1 MNDQYKFTNNLIHES
16 SPYLLQHAHNPV
28 NWYPWGEEALE
39 KAKKEN
45 KLIIISIGYAACH
58 WCHVM
63 EKESFEDE
71 SVANFMNEH
80 FLSIKVDREERPDID
95 QIYLNAVQLLTG
107 RGGWPLNCV
116 ALPDGRPVYGGTY
129 FQKNQWFE
137 LLSSIL
143 NFANEKP
150 QDTLN
155 QANLVAENVQN
166 NELIISSS
174 DQQSFSIS
182 DLEMIFSK
190 WKDQID
196 FEYGGQKGAP
206 KFPLPVGHQFLLHY
220 YHLTNDEDA
229 KTAVL
234 TSLNKMAFGGIYDQI
249 GGGFARYS
257 TDKLWKVPHFEKM
270 LYDNA
275 QLVSLHCSAFQLT
288 KNQLYKSVVEETLEF
303 VQRELARPDGGFYSS
318 LDADSEGIEGKYYVW
333 NELEI
338 IDILGDNA
346 QLIIDYYNITSSGNW
361 EESNNILY
369 RSENE
374 SDILKKYNL
383 SSDKLNEIIYKSK
396 KLLLESRNKKIRP
409 ALDDKIL
416 TSWNGLM
423 IKAFADAYRV
433 LGKSSYIDIAIKN
446 VDFILK
452 NLKTSENRLY
462 RNFKNGKATINAF
475 LDDYAFLIEALIQ
488 LYRATFNRKWLDEA
502 MLLTNYCIEHF
513 YDSESNMFF
522 YTSDIDPALIA
533 RKMELSDNV
542 VPSSNSTMAKNMY
555 LLGHYFY
562 EDQLIEKSRIM
573 LSNVKENI
581 ADIGVY
587 GANWDI
593 LMAWFAD
600 EPFEISIVGE
610 DYDKLKTEIES
621 YFSPNIILSG
631 GKLNDNLPV
640 LEGKFVEDETLIY
653 ICKNKACYRP
663 VNTVR
668 EVLNFF
674 GKYKD

>member
-1 MNDQYKFTNNLIHES
+1 MNEQPKYTNKLIHES

-28 NWYPWGEEALE
+28 NWYPWSEEALE
-39 KAKKEN
+39 KAKIEN

-71 SVANFMNEH
+71 SVAHFMNQH
-80 FLSIKVDREERPDID
+80 FVSIKVDREERPDID
-95 QIYLNAVQLLTG
+95 QIYLNAVQLMTG
-107 RGGWPLNCV
+107 RGGWPLNCI

-129 FQKNQWFE
+129 FPKNQWFE
-137 LLSSIL
+137 LLNSVL

-155 QANLVAENVQN
+155 QANLVTENVQN

-174 DQQSFSIS
+174 EQQSFTIS
-182 DLEMIFSK
+182 NLEMIFSK
-190 WKDQID
+190 WKSQID
-196 FEYGGQKGAP
+196 FEFGGQKGAP
-206 KFPLPVGHQFLLHY
+206 KFPLSVGHQFLLHY
-220 YHLTNDEDA
+220 YHLTKDEDA

-234 TSLNKMAFGGIYDQI
+234 TTLNKMAYGGIYDQI

-257 TDKLWKVPHFEKM
+257 TDKFWKVPHFEKM

-275 QLVSLHCSAFQLT
+275 QLVSLYCSAFQLT
-288 KNQLYKSVVEETLEF
+288 KDMLYKTVVEETLDF
-303 VQRELARPDGGFYSS
+303 IQRELARNDGGFYSS
-318 LDADSEGIEGKYYVW
+318 LDADSEGIEGKYYIW

-338 IDILGDNA
+338 KDVLGENA
-346 QLIIDYYNITSSGNW
+346 ELIIDYYSITSKGNW
-361 EESNNILY
+361 ENGENILL

-374 SDILKKYNL
+374 PEITKKHNL
-383 SSDKLNEIIYKSK
+383 SPEKLNEIIFKSK
-396 KLLLESRNKKIRP
+396 KLLLESRNKRIRP

-423 IKAFADAYRV
+423 IKAFVDAYRV
-433 LGKSSYIDIAIKN
+433 LNKSLYLEIAIKN
-446 VDFILK
+446 VEFVLE

-488 LYRATFNRKWLDEA
+488 LYRTTFHRKWLDEA
-502 MLLTNYCIEHF
+502 MTLTNYCLEHF

-542 VPSSNSTMAKNMY
+542 ISSSNSTMAKNMY

-562 EDQLIEKSRIM
+562 EDQLIEKARTM

-593 LMAWFAD
+593 LMTWFVN

-610 DYDKLKTEIES
+610 NYDELRAEIES
-621 YFSPNIILSG
+621 YFMPDIILSG
-631 GKLNDNLPV
+631 GNKNDDLPV
-640 LEGKFVEDETLIY
+640 LEGKLIEDETLIY
-653 ICKNKACYRP
+653 ICRNKTCYRP
-663 VNTVR
+663 VDTVN
-668 EVLNFF
+668 EALEFL
-674 GKYKD
+674 GK